1 MASKL
6 DATGYRRPPR
16 ETQFRKGR
24 SGNPNGRPKSSRS
37 LATLMGEALNE
48 AVVINENGR
57 RRTITKGEAIIKQLV
72 NRGAAGDARS
82 IQLLLGHIRAIETD
96 VEASSADGGPSE
108 GDTQLLMYERLTIEE
123 RRQLRDLVAKAQG
136 DPPPVETAD
145 GETAAAPA
153 ATDGRSSS
161 DA

>member
-1 MASKL
+1 MPTKR
-6 DATGYRRPPR
+6 DTTGYRRPPR
-16 ETQFRKGR
+16 QTQFRKGR
-24 SGNPNGRPKSSRS
+24 SGNPNGRPKGSRS
-37 LATLMGEALNE
+37 LATLMGNALNE

-82 IQLLLGHIRAIETD
+82 IQLLLAQIRVIE
-96 VEASSADGGPSE
+96 ADLESPTRE
-108 GDTQLLMYERLTIEE
+108 GEESDTETQLLMYERLTIEE
-123 RRQLRDLVAKAQG
+123 RRRLRDLVAKAQG

-145 GETAAAPA
+145 GETAAAPV
-153 ATDGRSSS
+153 ATNGSTSS

>member
-1 MASKL
+1 MPIKRE
-6 DATGYRRPPR
+6 TVGYGQPPR
-16 ETQFRKGR
+16 QTQFRKGR
-24 SGNPNGRPKSSRS
+24 SGNPKGRPKGSRS
-37 LATLMGEALNE
+37 LATLMGNALNE

-57 RRTITKGEAIIKQLV
+57 RRTITKGEALIKQLV

-82 IQLLLGHIRAIETD
+82 IQLLLAQIRVIEAD
-96 VEASSADGGPSE
+96 LESPVADGGKPE

-136 DPPPVETAD
+136 DPAPVETAD
-145 GETAAAPA
+145 GETAAAPV
-153 ATDGRSSS
+153 ATNGGTSS